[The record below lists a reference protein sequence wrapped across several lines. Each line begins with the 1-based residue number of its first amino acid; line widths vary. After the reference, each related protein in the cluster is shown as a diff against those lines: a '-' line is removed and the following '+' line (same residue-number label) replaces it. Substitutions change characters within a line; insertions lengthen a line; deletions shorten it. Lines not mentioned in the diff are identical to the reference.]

1 MTPVA
6 KGNAGSKGANQ
17 RSGSWAASA
26 QRSALLLALVGSSA
40 LRGCLSFVPGACHRE
55 AFRGEGPVGRTEP
68 RSVVRRRCPTSC
80 GRTPPCPRGIGAG
93 VALGAAGAFGDGE
106 RRDSAVGAEAGPGG
120 EEGEGWVGGA
130 EQQQQQK
137 EEEEEEEVD
146 VVVIGAGIGGLT
158 CAALLAQY
166 GLDVTVCESHTI
178 PGGCAHSFERDGYK
192 FDSGP
197 SIFSGFTG
205 PVPNP
210 LKQVLNVLDEELPC
224 IRYDG
229 WGNLTPSGYF
239 KFDLGPDSFRDDV
252 LKRLGGPES
261 ARQFDTLLAEC
272 KPLMEAASALPSL
285 SLRSDKWAAVTMLR
299 FLPALLRVIPLADE
313 LNGPFRPKEPV
324 TDSFLFNWLDLLAFS
339 LSGLKAEGTS
349 CAAMAYVLADL
360 HREGA
365 KLDYPVGG
373 SGAIVEALVR
383 GFKKH
388 GGTLRLGTHVEQVLV
403 EGEKAVGVRLRGKG
417 GGSKGRRART
427 IRAKRAVVMNADRWA
442 AAKLLPEGTIPEEKR
457 QEAED
462 TPKTMS
468 FMHLH
473 LGIEGPLPP
482 GTDPHYTVINRW
494 NDTLGEQNMI
504 AVSLPTLLDS
514 SLAPPGHHIIHAYAA
529 ANEPYELWQ
538 GLDRRSPEYKAL
550 KEDRAKAL
558 WEAVER
564 VVPDARKMAKT
575 VLVGSPLTHERFNR
589 RSYGTYGPAF
599 EDGASAFPTPVD
611 IPLENFYSCG
621 DCVFPGVGVP
631 AVAVSG
637 ANVANSCVGPLR
649 HLRLV
654 NRLQKD
660 LKMLER
666 ESAG

>member
-1 MTPVA
+1 CVCVCRRCCTAQALPLAPHHPFRTLKVNNSGSLPGGRIPTA
-6 KGNAGSKGANQ
+6 KGRSLKRAIHRRELCGATGRTSPAGQIIFEMRSVPKTNAGDKCSTTG
-17 RSGSWAASA
+17 RSGAYAVPA
-26 QRSALLLALVGSSA
+26 RRSLVLLTLVGISA
-40 LRGCLSFVPGACHRE
+40 APGCLSFVPGSCRRE
-55 AFRGEGPVGRTEP
+55 TFSGGNLVLQNKAQ
-68 RSVVRRRCPTSC
+68 SAVRRGSSR
-80 GRTPPCPRGIGAG
+80 GRDERFRREGGRGTADSIYDGGGGNKTPHVRRAVAG
-93 VALGAAGAFGDGE
+93 VALEAAGPVGGGERRESTIGAGAAGAG
-106 RRDSAVGAEAGPGG
+106 GG
-120 EEGEGWVGGA
+120 EEGGRVGGV
-130 EQQQQQK
+130 EQQK
-137 EEEEEEEVD
+137 EKEAEEEADDSERDEEEVD

-239 KFDLGPDSFRDDV
+239 KFDLGPDSFRDEV

-261 ARQFDTLLAEC
+261 AQQFDTLLAEC

-313 LNGPFRPKEPV
+313 LNGPFRPKDPV

-383 GFKKH
+383 GLKKH
-388 GGTLRLGTHVEQVLV
+388 GGSLRLGTHVEQVLV

-417 GGSKGRRART
+417 GGGAKGARGRRPRS
-427 IRAKRAVVMNADRWA
+427 IRA
-442 AAKLLPEGTIPEEKR
+442 
-457 QEAED
+457 
-462 TPKTMS
+462 
-468 FMHLH
+468 
-473 LGIEGPLPP
+473 
-482 GTDPHYTVINRW
+482 
-494 NDTLGEQNMI
+494 
-504 AVSLPTLLDS
+504 
-514 SLAPPGHHIIHAYAA
+514 
-529 ANEPYELWQ
+529 
-538 GLDRRSPEYKAL
+538 
-550 KEDRAKAL
+550 
-558 WEAVER
+558 
-564 VVPDARKMAKT
+564 
-575 VLVGSPLTHERFNR
+575 
-589 RSYGTYGPAF
+589 
-599 EDGASAFPTPVD
+599 
-611 IPLENFYSCG
+611 
-621 DCVFPGVGVP
+621 
-631 AVAVSG
+631 
-637 ANVANSCVGPLR
+637 
-649 HLRLV
+649 
-654 NRLQKD
+654 
-660 LKMLER
+660 
-666 ESAG
+666 